1 MAKKII
7 VVDTKIDRNVDD
19 ERFRTIISK
28 TAELIRYL
36 GDEYIKELEKINDK
50 YVIENKR
57 TITEREL
64 VEKINTSKDNG

>member
-7 VVDTKIDRNVDD
+7 VDTKVDRQVDD

-36 GDEYIKELEKINDK
+36 GDEYIKELEKINNK
-50 YVIENKR
+50 YIIENKK

-64 VEKINTSKDNG
+64 VEKTNNSKNNE